1 MVLIVYLSVGLIVSL
16 SVVQHRQ
23 GGCDFTL
30 RHLAMVSHCVNTP
43 VVSHRQLVGG
53 YSLTASVGLIV
64 NLSVVLHRQG
74 GGVFSLLSCVDGF
87 SLAWM
92 KILSFLYFYHFLFIF
107 CFIF

>member
-1 MVLIVYLSVGLIVSL
+1 L
-16 SVVQHRQ
+16 SVVLHRQ

-30 RHLAMVSHCVNTP
+30 SHLTMVSHCVNTS

-53 YSLTASVGLIV
+53 YSLTASVSLIV

-74 GGVFSLLSCVDGF
+74 GDVFSLLSCVDGF

-92 KILSFLYFYHFLFIF
+92 KILSFLFFYHYFII
-107 CFIF
+107 FIILLILYK